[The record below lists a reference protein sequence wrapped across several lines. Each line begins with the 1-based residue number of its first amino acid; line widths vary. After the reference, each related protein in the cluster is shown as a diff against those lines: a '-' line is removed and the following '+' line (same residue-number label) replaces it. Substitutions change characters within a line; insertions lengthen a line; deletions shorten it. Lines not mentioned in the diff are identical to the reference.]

1 MSKLHFST
9 DIQAPRATVWNVL
22 WNDATYREWTS
33 VFSEGSY
40 AVSDWNEGSK
50 VQFLDSTGGSG
61 MSAVIQQ
68 KASERVHVLQA
79 RGRDQER
86 RGTAAGRMV
95 GRVRELPAN
104 AAGVSPRAARPPVY
118 TFMIAKHSSRLF
130 TASRPGPGR
139 HSWATNPL

>member
-50 VQFLDSTGGSG
+50 VQFLDAASGSG
-61 MSAVIQQ
+61 MSAVIQHKRPNEFMSFKHVAEIKNGEEQ
-68 KASERVHVLQA
+68 PPAAWSGAFENYRLEDSGRGATRLTVELDTPEEYRETFEDRFPKALEKVKVLSEKA
-79 RGRDQER
+79 
-86 RGTAAGRMV
+86 
-95 GRVRELPAN
+95 
-104 AAGVSPRAARPPVY
+104 
-118 TFMIAKHSSRLF
+118 
-130 TASRPGPGR
+130 
-139 HSWATNPL
+139 

>member
-50 VQFLDSTGGSG
+50 VQFLDATSGSG

-68 KASERVHVLQA
+68 KRPNEFMSFRHVAEESRTERNSRRP
-79 RGRDQER
+79 RGRAR
-86 RGTAAGRMV
+86 SRTTGSRTAA
-95 GRVRELPAN
+95 
-104 AAGVSPRAARPPVY
+104 AAPP
-118 TFMIAKHSSRLF
+118 
-130 TASRPGPGR
+130 
-139 HSWATNPL
+139 N